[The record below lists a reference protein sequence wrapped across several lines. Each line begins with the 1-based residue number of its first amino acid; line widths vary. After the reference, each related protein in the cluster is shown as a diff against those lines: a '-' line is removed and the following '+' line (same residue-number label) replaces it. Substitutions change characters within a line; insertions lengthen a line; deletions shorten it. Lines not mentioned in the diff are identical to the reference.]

1 MIKRYFSFNGR
12 IGRLEYLL
20 SDVFVGLLTYPL
32 GLIDS
37 FDNDN
42 ILLIL
47 GVLLFAIIAFWFVF
61 AQGTKRLHD
70 LGYSGWWQLIPF
82 TPFLMILFEGEKKEN
97 KYGPALKSSE
107 KTKSVQWIKFIV
119 VLVLYLLFLYWVK
132 SWWGLLVIP
141 FIYDVYITKKINW
154 QWWKD
159 SEGPVKF
166 VMSWVDALVFALV
179 AVYFINLF
187 FFQNYVI
194 PSSSLEKSLLTGDYL
209 FVSKVSYGPR
219 IPETPLTMPLTQH
232 TLPVIQCKSYI
243 EWPHWDYRRVKG
255 LGDIQLNDIVVFN
268 YPAGDTICSDPRY
281 QAYDFYQMCYQI
293 GYQMYPQRPNPDSL
307 TQEQLGQY
315 FNFIYQAG
323 RNTIEQN
330 AQEYGIIDTRP
341 TDRRENYVKRCVGL
355 PGQTLQIKDH
365 IIYINGKANKEPDN
379 VQYTYCLKLKQ
390 RLDDDVMKELGI
402 TMEDLT
408 SLNTNG
414 YMPLTRHAVQEL
426 KKRGYADDITFNVD
440 SNTLEIYPLNGN
452 LHWTRDNYGPIWIPK
467 KGESVDLTLKNL
479 PVYER
484 PIRTYEGNTLE
495 VKDGKIFINGKET
508 TKYTF
513 KMDYYWMQGDN
524 RHNSLD
530 SRYWGFVPEDHIVG
544 KPIFIWWSSD
554 PDRKGFSGIRWN
566 RLFRFV
572 DNIK

>member
-1 MIKRYFSFNGR
+1 MEKRKKTLNMKVQWAKF
-12 IGRLEYLL
+12 IA
-20 SDVFVGLLTYPL
+20 
-32 GLIDS
+32 
-37 FDNDN
+37 
-42 ILLIL
+42 
-47 GVLLFAIIAFWFVF
+47 VLLC
-61 AQGTKRLHD
+61 
-70 LGYSGWWQLIPF
+70 
-82 TPFLMILFEGEKKEN
+82 
-97 KYGPALKSSE
+97 
-107 KTKSVQWIKFIV
+107 
-119 VLVLYLLFLYWVK
+119 YLLFLYWVK

-141 FIYDVYITKKINW
+141 FIYDVYITKKIKW
-154 QWWKD
+154 QWWKEA
-159 SEGPVKF
+159 EGPVKF

-232 TLPVIQCKSYI
+232 TMPLFQCKSYI

-255 LGDIQLNDIVVFN
+255 LGKVQLNDIVVFN

-293 GYQMYPQRPNPDSL
+293 GYQVYPERPNPDSL
-307 TQEQLGQY
+307 TQEQLPQY
-315 FNFIYQAG
+315 FNTIYQAG
-323 RNTIEQN
+323 RQAIVQN
-330 AQEYGIIDTRP
+330 QQEYGMIDTRP

-355 PGQTLQIKDH
+355 PGQTLQIKDR
-365 IIYINGKANKEPDN
+365 IIYINGQANKEPDN
-379 VQYTYCLKLKQ
+379 VQYTYHVKLKQ
-390 RLDDDVMKELGI
+390 RLDDDTMKELGI
-402 TMEDLT
+402 TMEDLM
-408 SLNTNG
+408 SLNTQG
-414 YMPLTRHAVQEL
+414 YMPLTNHAVQEL
-426 KKRGYADDITFNVD
+426 RKRKDLVESIGL
-440 SNTLEIYPLNGN
+440 NTDASDLDIYPLNGN
-452 LHWTRDNYGPIWIPK
+452 MHWTRDNYGPIWIPA
-467 KGESVDLTLKNL
+467 KGQSIELTLKNL
-479 PVYER
+479 PIYER
-484 PIRTYEGNTLE
+484 PIRTYEGNKLE
-495 VKDGKIFINGKET
+495 VKDGKIYINDQVA

-554 PDRKGFSGIRWN
+554 PDRHGFSGIRWN

>member
-1 MIKRYFSFNGR
+1 M
-12 IGRLEYLL
+12 
-20 SDVFVGLLTYPL
+20 
-32 GLIDS
+32 
-37 FDNDN
+37 
-42 ILLIL
+42 
-47 GVLLFAIIAFWFVF
+47 
-61 AQGTKRLHD
+61 
-70 LGYSGWWQLIPF
+70 
-82 TPFLMILFEGEKKEN
+82 EKK
-97 KYGPALKSSE
+97 
-107 KTKSVQWIKFIV
+107 KTYNPKVQWAKFIV

-132 SWWGLLVIP
+132 SWWGLLVVP
-141 FIYDVYITKKINW
+141 FIYDVYITKKIRW

-159 SEGPVKF
+159 SEGPVKW

-232 TLPVIQCKSYI
+232 TLPLFECKSYI

-255 LGDIQLNDIVVFN
+255 LGKVELNDIVVFN
-268 YPAGDTICSDPRY
+268 YPAGDTICSAPQY
-281 QAYDFYQMCYQI
+281 QAFDFYQMCYSL

-307 TQEQLGQY
+307 TVEQRQQY

-323 RNTIEQN
+323 RQEIVRNQ
-330 AQEYGIIDTRP
+330 QEYGMIDTRP

-365 IIYINGKANKEPDN
+365 IIYLDGKANKEPDN
-379 VQYTYCLKLKQ
+379 VQYTYRVKLRQ
-390 RLDDDVMKELGI
+390 RLDDEIMKDLGI

-408 SLNTNG
+408 SLNTSG
-414 YMPLTRHAVQEL
+414 YMPMTKYAVVEL
-426 KKRGYADDITFNVD
+426 SKRKDLVESIEL
-440 SNTLEIYPLNGN
+440 NTEASDLDIYPLNGN

-467 KGESVDLTLKNL
+467 KGESIELTLENL
-479 PVYER
+479 PIYER
-484 PIRTYEGNTLE
+484 PIRTYEGNDLE
-495 VKDGKIFINGKET
+495 VKDGKIYINGKVA

-513 KMDYYWMQGDN
+513 KLDYYWMMGDN

-554 PDRKGFSGIRWN
+554 PDRHGFSGIRWN